1 MDKIIGNITSIN
13 NPITDWE
20 QKDSKKADY
29 VKNKPRILTK
39 GEVVKI
45 VEESVDTSLF
55 ASAIQNTVKGGVLSI
70 KDIGAL
76 PHTVKVKLSGE
87 AAENLMPSIYADF
100 GYAYHNNGDGSYT
113 LNGVIPSDN
122 YYPYL
127 LFFSSGSMD
136 GLKPI
141 EAGTYALDLGVATSQ
156 VYLDIA
162 LTTSDYSNQINYQT
176 DSTGKVTFTV
186 GAENYI
192 DTLVLRVTN
201 GITIENLLIKPML
214 YKVKESLFD
223 TPTPSTNQEDIEYHE
238 SVAIRAKID
247 LKDYTTYTIQFKCN
261 KLGIGLHHHPLL
273 TNGNTN
279 MGGITTTGEVQ
290 TVTFTTGEL
299 SGEYPPQ
306 YLYSDGYWEILVYDS
321 YVPADIEF
329 TDLAISEGNTIINPT
344 DYSQVKLYRYGAN
357 SSVDKIEYTPNAD
370 GTVEVDSLAP
380 CMSLVTD
387 KCGLNISA
395 TYNIGTKDYVDAN
408 KGTVEV
414 WTFELEDGT
423 TVEKAV
429 LLG

>member
-39 GEVVKI
+39 GEVEKI

-55 ASAIQNTVKGGVLSI
+55 ASAIQNTVSGGVLSI

-87 AAENLMPSIYADF
+87 EAENLMPSPYSEF
-100 GYAYHNNGDGSYT
+100 FPYHDNGDGSLT
-113 LNGVIPSDN
+113 INATIPSDN
-122 YYPYL
+122 YYP
-127 LFFSSGSMD
+127 FFVYHSGGQD
-136 GLKPI
+136 LKPI
-141 EAGTYALDLGVATSQ
+141 EEGTYTLDLGTATTQ
-156 VYLDIA
+156 MYLEVQ
-162 LTTSDYSNQINYQT
+162 LNTFDYSNQKTYQT

-186 GAENYI
+186 GAEDYMEA
-192 DTLVLRVTN
+192 LLLRPTN
-201 GITIENLLIKPML
+201 GTTVENLLIKPML

-223 TPTPSTNQEDIEYHE
+223 TPTPSTNQEDIESHE

-279 MGGITTTGEVQ
+279 MGGITTTGDVQ

-299 SGEYPPQ
+299 SGEYPPE
-306 YLYSDGYWEILVYDS
+306 YLYSDGYWEILVYDTK
-321 YVPADIEF
+321 VPAEIEF

-344 DYSQVKLYRYGAN
+344 DFSQVKLYRYGAN
-357 SSVDKIEYTPNAD
+357 SSIDKVEYTPNAD

-380 CMSLVTD
+380 VMSLVTD
-387 KCGLNISA
+387 KCGLTISA
-395 TYNIGTKDYVDAN
+395 TYNLDTKSYIDKN
-408 KGTVEV
+408 KGTVET